1 MKLNATMAL
10 AILITIAIIG
20 LVSLGFFT
28 FTFVQV
34 IKAKGEPIN
43 FYQDK
48 LK

>member
-10 AILITIAIIG
+10 AILIAIAIIG
-20 LVSLGFFT
+20 LASLGFFT
-28 FTFVQV
+28 FTLVQV

>member
-1 MKLNATMAL
+1 MKLNAVTAL
-10 AILITIAIIG
+10 AIIVGLVILA

-34 IKAKGEPIN
+34 VKAKGEPIN